1 MMKKIGG
8 EVLAKLKSIGNVEFL
23 DDRSVNPVSIPFWEL
38 SFLPIGI
45 LLYRFRHFLFL
56 SFAYGLLITV
66 LAFATQLSYVCGLSE
81 WNENPY
87 FGCTSSPAV
96 YVTFFLLRLL
106 IVAVFLKTWYKTA
119 VCGEALNVREMFIIS
134 ARDWKL
140 FGGILIIV
148 GCFCLPLVSTY
159 ILAVR
164 VPNPDWRIESLF
176 FAVASSGFW
185 LPFLA
190 LRFLSVFAFALG
202 GQKRPPLKLF
212 WQRTTGNT
220 LKIIMALTLIIVL
233 NTIIFLNYNL
243 LAAFVIG
250 RVFTVGA
257 VVCDLVYNMLFLL
270 MSASFASMAV
280 VQREA
285 LFSWYA
291 GERQNEGEAKD
302 E

>member
-1 MMKKIGG
+1 M
-8 EVLAKLKSIGNVEFL
+8 
-23 DDRSVNPVSIPFWEL
+23 
-38 SFLPIGI
+38 
-45 LLYRFRHFLFL
+45 FL

-66 LAFATQLSYVCGLSE
+66 FGFATQLSYVCGLSE

-176 FAVASSGFW
+176 FAVASSGF
-185 LPFLA
+185 LA
-190 LRFLSVFAFALG
+190 AVPGLGGSFRFSAFALG
-202 GQKRPPLKLF
+202 RAE
-212 WQRTTGNT
+212 TSAAET
-220 LKIIMALTLIIVL
+220 V
-233 NTIIFLNYNL
+233 
-243 LAAFVIG
+243 LAANHRQYAENHYG
-250 RVFTVGA
+250 ADAHYRVEYHHFP
-257 VVCDLVYNMLFLL
+257 
-270 MSASFASMAV
+270 
-280 VQREA
+280 
-285 LFSWYA
+285 
-291 GERQNEGEAKD
+291 
-302 E
+302 

>member
-1 MMKKIGG
+1 M
-8 EVLAKLKSIGNVEFL
+8 
-23 DDRSVNPVSIPFWEL
+23 
-38 SFLPIGI
+38 
-45 LLYRFRHFLFL
+45 FL

>member
-1 MMKKIGG
+1 MKKIGG

-45 LLYRFRHFLFL
+45 LLYRFRRFLFL

-134 ARDWKL
+134 ARDW
-140 FGGILIIV
+140 
-148 GCFCLPLVSTY
+148 
-159 ILAVR
+159 
-164 VPNPDWRIESLF
+164 
-176 FAVASSGFW
+176 
-185 LPFLA
+185 
-190 LRFLSVFAFALG
+190 
-202 GQKRPPLKLF
+202 
-212 WQRTTGNT
+212 
-220 LKIIMALTLIIVL
+220 
-233 NTIIFLNYNL
+233 
-243 LAAFVIG
+243 
-250 RVFTVGA
+250 
-257 VVCDLVYNMLFLL
+257 
-270 MSASFASMAV
+270 
-280 VQREA
+280 
-285 LFSWYA
+285 
-291 GERQNEGEAKD
+291 
-302 E
+302 

>member
-38 SFLPIGI
+38 SFLPVGI
-45 LLYRFRHFLFL
+45 LLYRFRRFLFL

-140 FGGILIIV
+140 FSGILIIV